1 MSLAT
6 ISFEQSSSWS
16 LYQAAAVSRDQA
28 RSLVPSSAFAV
39 HAFRVVPALPLNR
52 NYTLANANGQH
63 GWWPRVGNIDI
74 FRQWPDH

>member
-16 LYQAAAVSRDQA
+16 LCPAAAVSKDQA
-28 RSLVPSSAFAV
+28 RSLVPSSVFVV

-52 NYTLANANGQH
+52 NYTLANANGRH
-63 GWWPRVGNIDI
+63 GWLP
-74 FRQWPDH
+74 